1 MLVFFNSSSHI
12 CNRYEALRAELASGS
27 IGEVVQVICSF
38 GEKIE
43 AARLSKKELGGGTV
57 LDLGIYTIQLAQLV
71 FGGEEPVVVGAGHQG
86 EDGCDQSTS
95 TTLLYSGGRT
105 ATLITHSRVQ
115 VLLPPPPSWT

>member
-1 MLVFFNSSSHI
+1 M
-12 CNRYEALRAELASGS
+12 
-27 IGEVVQVICSF
+27 VQVICSF

-43 AARLSKKELGGGTV
+43 SARLSQKELGGGTV
-57 LDLGIYTIQLAQLV
+57 LDLGIYPIQLAQLV

-115 VLLPPPPSWT
+115 VGRNWITCKTVNK